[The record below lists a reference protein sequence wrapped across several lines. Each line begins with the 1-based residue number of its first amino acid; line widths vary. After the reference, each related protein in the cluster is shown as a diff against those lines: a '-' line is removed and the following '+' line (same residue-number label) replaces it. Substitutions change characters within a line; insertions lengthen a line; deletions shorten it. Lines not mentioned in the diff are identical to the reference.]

1 MKFLSANLYLASI
14 DVLIMSSKFESY
26 QNRRLRSS
34 YFSVVISI
42 ALVLFMVGFLGLV
55 LLKSSQVANH
65 FKEEIVMTLF
75 LKNET
80 SKEQIKNLRNSLKK
94 EEFTSNIVF
103 IDKEEAAKFYV
114 KDLGEDFIAY
124 LGTNPLKNSIDIY
137 LKPDFVTPL
146 KMEQISKKFQKNSFV
161 FEVSYDKTLVT
172 FLTQNIQ
179 KVSFWLFI
187 ISSFFGL
194 IALILI
200 NSSIRL
206 SIYSKRFNIK
216 TMQMVGA
223 TKGFIR
229 KPFIWNGVQLGFIGA
244 IISLIGLSVVIY
256 YIDQKIPT
264 LQLTTDYTTLAY
276 LGGGIL
282 IIAFVISWL
291 STFFATQRFLNLQTE
306 KLYY

>member
-1 MKFLSANLYLASI
+1 
-14 DVLIMSSKFESY
+14 MSSNFDSY
-26 QNRRLRSS
+26 QKRRLRSS

-55 LLKSSQVANH
+55 LLKSTQVANH
-65 FKEEIVMTLF
+65 FKEEVVITLF
-75 LKNET
+75 LKNDT
-80 SKEQIKNLRNSLKK
+80 SKDQTENLTNSLIK
-94 EEFTSNIVF
+94 EIFTRKIIYIS
-103 IDKEEAAKFYV
+103 KEDAAKFYAE
-114 KDLGEDFIAY
+114 DLGEDFVNY

-137 LKPDFVTPL
+137 LNPGFVTPE
-146 KMEQISKKFQKNSFV
+146 KMEEIADRFKNNTYV
-161 FEVSYDKTLVT
+161 FEVSYDKPLVT

-179 KVSFWLFI
+179 RVSFWLFA

-206 SIYSKRFNIK
+206 SVYSKRFNIK

-223 TKGFIR
+223 TKSFIR
-229 KPFIWNGVQLGFIGA
+229 KPFIWNGIQLGFIGA
-244 IISLIGLSVVIY
+244 IISLIALSVVIY
-256 YIDQKIPT
+256 YIDQKIPS
-264 LQLTTDYTTLAY
+264 LQLTSDYTTLAY

>member
-1 MKFLSANLYLASI
+1 MKFLSANLYLASLH
-14 DVLIMSSKFESY
+14 VLIMSSKFESY

-65 FKEEIVMTLF
+65 FKEEIVITLF

-94 EEFTSNIVF
+94 EEFVSNIVF
-103 IDKEEAAKFYV
+103 IDKEEAAKFYAE
-114 KDLGEDFIAY
+114 DLGEDFIAY

-137 LKPDFVTPL
+137 LKPDFVTPI
-146 KMEQISKKFQKNSFV
+146 KMEQISKRFQKNSLV

-223 TKGFIR
+223 TKRFIR
-229 KPFIWNGVQLGFIGA
+229 KPFLWRSIKLGFLGA
-244 IISLIGLSVVIY
+244 LISFLGLGIVIY
-256 YIDQKIPT
+256 YIDKKIPT
-264 LQLTTDYTTLAY
+264 LELLSDYSVMIY
-276 LGGGIL
+276 ISSGIV
-282 IIAFVISWL
+282 IVAFIISWL

-306 KLYY
+306 ELYY

>member
-1 MKFLSANLYLASI
+1 MLSN
-14 DVLIMSSKFESY
+14 FESY
-26 QNRRLRSS
+26 QKRRLRSS

-55 LLKSSQVANH
+55 LLKSTQVANH
-65 FKEEIVMTLF
+65 FKEEVVITLF
-75 LKNET
+75 LKNDT
-80 SKEQIKNLRNSLKK
+80 SNPQIESLRNSLIN
-94 EEFTSNIVF
+94 EEFTRKIIYIS
-103 IDKEEAAKFYV
+103 KEEAAKFYSE
-114 KDLGEDFIAY
+114 DLGEDFVNY

-137 LKPDFVTPL
+137 LNPGFVTPE
-146 KMEQISKKFQKNSFV
+146 KMGEIANEFKNNAYI
-161 FEVSYDKTLVT
+161 FEVSYDKPLVT

-179 KVSFWLFI
+179 KVSFWLFV

-206 SIYSKRFNIK
+206 SVYSKRFNIK

-223 TKGFIR
+223 TKSFIR
-229 KPFIWNGVQLGFIGA
+229 KPFIWNGIQLGFIGA
-244 IISLIGLSVVIY
+244 IMALIGLGIVIY

-264 LQLTTDYTTLAY
+264 LQLTTDYITLAY

-282 IIAFVISWL
+282 IIAFIISWL
-291 STFFATQRFLNLQTE
+291 STYFATQRFLNLQTE

>member
-1 MKFLSANLYLASI
+1 
-14 DVLIMSSKFESY
+14 MSSNFDTY
-26 QNRRLRSS
+26 QKRRLRSS
-34 YFSVVISI
+34 YFSVVVSI

-55 LLKSSQVANH
+55 LLKSTQVANY
-65 FKEEIVMTLF
+65 FKEEVVVTLF
-75 LKNET
+75 LKNDT
-80 SKEQIKNLRNSLKK
+80 SKDQIENLRNSLTK
-94 EEFTSNIVF
+94 EIFTRKIIYIS
-103 IDKEEAAKFYV
+103 KEDAAKFYAE
-114 KDLGEDFIAY
+114 DLGEDFVNY

-137 LKPDFVTPL
+137 LNPGFVTPE
-146 KMEQISKKFQKNSFV
+146 KMEEISDRFKNNTYV
-161 FEVSYDKTLVT
+161 FEVSYDKPLVT

-179 KVSFWLFI
+179 RVSFWLFV

-206 SIYSKRFNIK
+206 SVYSKRFNIK

-223 TKGFIR
+223 TKSFIR

-244 IISLIGLSVVIY
+244 VIALIGLGVVIY

-264 LQLTTDYTTLAY
+264 LQLTTDYITLAY
-276 LGGGIL
+276 LVGGIL
-282 IIAFVISWL
+282 IIAFIISWL

>member
-1 MKFLSANLYLASI
+1 MRT
-14 DVLIMSSKFESY
+14 LINFMSSKFDSY
-26 QNRRLRSS
+26 QKRRLRSS

-55 LLKSSQVANH
+55 LLKSTQVANH
-65 FKEEIVMTLF
+65 FKEEVVITLF
-75 LKNET
+75 LKNDT
-80 SKEQIKNLRNSLKK
+80 SKEQIENLRTSLLK
-94 EEFTSNIVF
+94 ELFTRKIIYISKG
-103 IDKEEAAKFYV
+103 DAAKFYAE
-114 KDLGEDFIAY
+114 DLGEDFVNY

-137 LKPDFVTPL
+137 LNPGFVTPE
-146 KMEQISKKFQKNSFV
+146 KMQEISDRFNKNSFV
-161 FEVSYDKTLVT
+161 FEVSYDKPLVT

-179 KVSFWLFI
+179 KVSFWLFA

-194 IALILI
+194 VALILI

-206 SIYSKRFNIK
+206 SVYSKRFNIK

-229 KPFIWNGVQLGFIGA
+229 KPFIWSGIQLGFIGA
-244 IISLIGLSVVIY
+244 LISLAGLAAVIY

-264 LQLTTDYTTLAY
+264 LQLVTDYVTLAY

-282 IIAFVISWL
+282 LIAFIISWL
-291 STFFATQRFLNLQTE
+291 STFFATQRFLNSQTDE
-306 KLYY
+306 LYY

>member
-1 MKFLSANLYLASI
+1 MLSN
-14 DVLIMSSKFESY
+14 FESY
-26 QNRRLRSS
+26 QKRRLRSS

-55 LLKSSQVANH
+55 LLKSTQVANY
-65 FKEEIVMTLF
+65 FKEEVVITLF
-75 LKNET
+75 LKNDT
-80 SKEQIKNLRNSLKK
+80 SNPQIESLRNSLIK
-94 EEFTSNIVF
+94 EEFTRKIIYIS
-103 IDKEEAAKFYV
+103 KEEAAKFYSE
-114 KDLGEDFIAY
+114 DLGEDFVNY

-137 LKPDFVTPL
+137 LNPGFVTPE
-146 KMEQISKKFQKNSFV
+146 KMGKIANEFKNNAYI
-161 FEVSYDKTLVT
+161 FEVSYDKPLVT

-179 KVSFWLFI
+179 KVSFWLFV

-206 SIYSKRFNIK
+206 SVYSKRFNIK

-223 TKGFIR
+223 TKSFIR
-229 KPFIWNGVQLGFIGA
+229 KPFIWNGIQLGFIGA
-244 IISLIGLSVVIY
+244 IMALIGLGIVIY

-264 LQLTTDYTTLAY
+264 LQLTTDYITLAY
-276 LGGGIL
+276 LSGGIL
-282 IIAFVISWL
+282 IVAFIISWL
-291 STFFATQRFLNLQTE
+291 STYFATQRFLNLQTE

>member
-1 MKFLSANLYLASI
+1 MLSN
-14 DVLIMSSKFESY
+14 FESY
-26 QNRRLRSS
+26 QKRRLRSS

-55 LLKSSQVANH
+55 LLKSTQVANY
-65 FKEEIVMTLF
+65 FKEEVVITLF
-75 LKNET
+75 LKNDT
-80 SKEQIKNLRNSLKK
+80 SNPQIESLRNSLIK
-94 EEFTSNIVF
+94 EEFTRKIVY
-103 IDKEEAAKFYV
+103 ISKKEAAKFYSE
-114 KDLGEDFIAY
+114 DLGEDFVNY

-137 LKPDFVTPL
+137 LNPGFVTPE
-146 KMEQISKKFQKNSFV
+146 KMGEIANEFNNNAYI
-161 FEVSYDKTLVT
+161 FEVSYDKPLVT

-179 KVSFWLFI
+179 KVSFWLFV

-194 IALILI
+194 VALILI

-206 SIYSKRFNIK
+206 SVYSKRFNIK

-223 TKGFIR
+223 TKSFIR
-229 KPFIWNGVQLGFIGA
+229 KPFIWNGIQLGFIGA
-244 IISLIGLSVVIY
+244 IIAIIGLGIVIY

-264 LQLTTDYTTLAY
+264 LQLTTDYITLAY

-282 IIAFVISWL
+282 IIAFIISWL
-291 STFFATQRFLNLQTE
+291 STYFATQRFLNLQTE

>member
-1 MKFLSANLYLASI
+1 
-14 DVLIMSSKFESY
+14 MSFNFDSY
-26 QNRRLRSS
+26 QKRRLRSS

-55 LLKSSQVANH
+55 LLKSTQVANH
-65 FKEEIVMTLF
+65 FKEEVVITLF
-75 LKNET
+75 LKNDT
-80 SKEQIKNLRNSLKK
+80 SNDQIENLRNSLIK
-94 EEFTSNIVF
+94 EIFTRKIVY
-103 IDKEEAAKFYV
+103 ISKDDAAKFYAE
-114 KDLGEDFIAY
+114 DLGEDFVNY

-137 LKPDFVTPL
+137 LNPGFVTPE
-146 KMEQISKKFQKNSFV
+146 KMGEIADRFKDNSYV
-161 FEVSYDKTLVT
+161 FEVSYDKPLVT

-179 KVSFWLFI
+179 RVSFWLFVV
-187 ISSFFGL
+187 SSFFGL

-206 SIYSKRFNIK
+206 SVYSKRFNIK

-256 YIDQKIPT
+256 YIDQKLPT

-291 STFFATQRFLNLQTE
+291 STYFATQRFLNLQTE

>member
-1 MKFLSANLYLASI
+1 
-14 DVLIMSSKFESY
+14 MSSNFDTY
-26 QNRRLRSS
+26 QKRRLRSS
-34 YFSVVISI
+34 YFSVVVSI

-55 LLKSSQVANH
+55 LLKSTQVANY
-65 FKEEIVMTLF
+65 FKEEVVVTLF
-75 LKNET
+75 LKNDT
-80 SKEQIKNLRNSLKK
+80 SKDQIENLRNSLIK
-94 EEFTSNIVF
+94 EIFTRNI
-103 IDKEEAAKFYV
+103 IYISKEDAAKFYAE
-114 KDLGEDFIAY
+114 DLGEDFVNY

-137 LKPDFVTPL
+137 LNPGFVTPE
-146 KMEQISKKFQKNSFV
+146 KMEEISDRFKNNTYV
-161 FEVSYDKTLVT
+161 FEVSYDKPLVT

-179 KVSFWLFI
+179 RVSFWLFV

-206 SIYSKRFNIK
+206 SVYSKRFNIK

-223 TKGFIR
+223 TKSFIR

-244 IISLIGLSVVIY
+244 VIALIGLGVVIY

-264 LQLTTDYTTLAY
+264 LQLTTDYITLAY

-282 IIAFVISWL
+282 IIAFIISWL

>member
-1 MKFLSANLYLASI
+1 
-14 DVLIMSSKFESY
+14 MSFNFDSY
-26 QNRRLRSS
+26 QKRRLRSS
-34 YFSVVISI
+34 YFSVAISI

-55 LLKSSQVANH
+55 LLKSTQVANH
-65 FKEEIVMTLF
+65 FKEEVVITLF
-75 LKNET
+75 LKNDT
-80 SKEQIKNLRNSLKK
+80 SNNQIENLRSSLIK
-94 EEFTSNIVF
+94 EIFTRKIVY
-103 IDKEEAAKFYV
+103 ISKDDAAKFYAE
-114 KDLGEDFIAY
+114 DLGEDFVNY

-137 LKPDFVTPL
+137 LNPGFVTPE
-146 KMEQISKKFQKNSFV
+146 KMGEIADRFKDNSYV
-161 FEVSYDKTLVT
+161 FEVSYDKPLVT

-179 KVSFWLFI
+179 RVSFWLFV

-206 SIYSKRFNIK
+206 SVYSKRFNIK

-223 TKGFIR
+223 TKSFIR
-229 KPFIWNGVQLGFIGA
+229 KPFIWNGIQLGFIGA
-244 IISLIGLSVVIY
+244 ILSLIGLGVVIY

>member
-1 MKFLSANLYLASI
+1 
-14 DVLIMSSKFESY
+14 MSFNFDSY
-26 QNRRLRSS
+26 QKRRLRSS

-55 LLKSSQVANH
+55 LLKSTQVANH
-65 FKEEIVMTLF
+65 FKEEVVITLF
-75 LKNET
+75 LKNDT
-80 SKEQIKNLRNSLKK
+80 SNDQIENLRNSLIK
-94 EEFTSNIVF
+94 EIFTRKIVY
-103 IDKEEAAKFYV
+103 ISKDDAAKFYAE
-114 KDLGEDFIAY
+114 DLGEDFVNY

-137 LKPDFVTPL
+137 LNPGFVTPE
-146 KMEQISKKFQKNSFV
+146 KMGEIADRFKDNSYV
-161 FEVSYDKTLVT
+161 FEVSYDKPLVT

-179 KVSFWLFI
+179 RVSFWLFV

-206 SIYSKRFNIK
+206 SVYSKRFNIK
-216 TMQMVGA
+216 TMQMFGA

-229 KPFIWNGVQLGFIGA
+229 KPFIWNGIQLGFIGA

>member
-1 MKFLSANLYLASI
+1 
-14 DVLIMSSKFESY
+14 MSSNFDTY
-26 QNRRLRSS
+26 QKRRLRSS
-34 YFSVVISI
+34 YFSVVVSI

-55 LLKSSQVANH
+55 LLKSTQVANY
-65 FKEEIVMTLF
+65 FKEEVVVTLF
-75 LKNET
+75 LKNDT
-80 SKEQIKNLRNSLKK
+80 SKDQIENLRNSLIK
-94 EEFTSNIVF
+94 EIFTRKIIYIS
-103 IDKEEAAKFYV
+103 KEDAAKFYAE
-114 KDLGEDFIAY
+114 DLGEDFVNY

-137 LKPDFVTPL
+137 LNPGFVTPE
-146 KMEQISKKFQKNSFV
+146 KMEEISDRFKNNTYV
-161 FEVSYDKTLVT
+161 FEVSYDKPLVT

-179 KVSFWLFI
+179 RVSFWLFV

-206 SIYSKRFNIK
+206 SVYSKRFNIK

-223 TKGFIR
+223 TKSFII
-229 KPFIWNGVQLGFIGA
+229 KPFILNGVQLGFIGA
-244 IISLIGLSVVIY
+244 VIALIGLGVVIY

-264 LQLTTDYTTLAY
+264 LQLTTDYITLAY

-282 IIAFVISWL
+282 IIAFIISWL

>member
-1 MKFLSANLYLASI
+1 
-14 DVLIMSSKFESY
+14 MSSKFDSY
-26 QNRRLRSS
+26 QKRRLRSS

-55 LLKSSQVANH
+55 LLKSTQVANH
-65 FKEEIVMTLF
+65 FKEEVVITLF

-80 SKEQIKNLRNSLKK
+80 SKEQIENLRTSLLK
-94 EEFTSNIVF
+94 ELFTRKIIYISKG
-103 IDKEEAAKFYV
+103 DAAKFYAE
-114 KDLGEDFIAY
+114 DLGEDFVNY

-137 LKPDFVTPL
+137 LNPGFVTPE
-146 KMEQISKKFQKNSFV
+146 KMQEISDKFNKNSFV
-161 FEVSYDKTLVT
+161 FEVSYDKPLVT

-179 KVSFWLFI
+179 KVSFWLFA

-194 IALILI
+194 VALILI

-206 SIYSKRFNIK
+206 SVYSKRFNIK

-229 KPFIWNGVQLGFIGA
+229 KPFIWSGVRLGFIGA
-244 IISLIGLSVVIY
+244 IISLAGLAAVIY

-264 LQLTTDYTTLAY
+264 LQLVTDYVTLAY

-282 IIAFVISWL
+282 LIAFIISWL
-291 STFFATQRFLNLQTE
+291 STFFATQRFLNLQTDE
-306 KLYY
+306 LYY

>member
-1 MKFLSANLYLASI
+1 MLSN
-14 DVLIMSSKFESY
+14 FESY
-26 QNRRLRSS
+26 QKRRLRSS

-55 LLKSSQVANH
+55 LLKSTQVANH
-65 FKEEIVMTLF
+65 FKEEVVITLF
-75 LKNET
+75 LKNDT
-80 SKEQIKNLRNSLKK
+80 SNPQIESLRNSLIK
-94 EEFTSNIVF
+94 EEFTRKIIYIS
-103 IDKEEAAKFYV
+103 KEEAAKFYSE
-114 KDLGEDFIAY
+114 DLGEDFVNY

-137 LKPDFVTPL
+137 LNPGFVTPE
-146 KMEQISKKFQKNSFV
+146 KMGKIANEFKNNAYI
-161 FEVSYDKTLVT
+161 FEVSYDKPLVT

-179 KVSFWLFI
+179 KVSFWLFV

-206 SIYSKRFNIK
+206 SVYSKRFNIK

-223 TKGFIR
+223 TKSFIR
-229 KPFIWNGVQLGFIGA
+229 KPFIWNGIQLGFIGA
-244 IISLIGLSVVIY
+244 IMALIGLVIVIY

-264 LQLTTDYTTLAY
+264 LQLTTDYITLAY
-276 LGGGIL
+276 LSGGIL
-282 IIAFVISWL
+282 IVAFIISWL
-291 STFFATQRFLNLQTE
+291 STYFATQRFLNLQTE

>member
-1 MKFLSANLYLASI
+1 
-14 DVLIMSSKFESY
+14 MSFNFDSY
-26 QNRRLRSS
+26 QKLRLRSS

-55 LLKSSQVANH
+55 LLKSTQVANH
-65 FKEEIVMTLF
+65 FKEEVVITLF
-75 LKNET
+75 LKNDT
-80 SKEQIKNLRNSLKK
+80 SNNQIENLRSSLIK
-94 EEFTSNIVF
+94 EIFTRKIVY
-103 IDKEEAAKFYV
+103 ISKDDAAKFYAE
-114 KDLGEDFIAY
+114 DLGEDFVNY

-137 LKPDFVTPL
+137 LNPGFVTPE
-146 KMEQISKKFQKNSFV
+146 KMGEIADRFKDNSYV
-161 FEVSYDKTLVT
+161 FEVSYDKPLVT

-179 KVSFWLFI
+179 RVSFWLFV

-206 SIYSKRFNIK
+206 SVYSKRFNIK
-216 TMQMVGA
+216 TMQMVVA
-223 TKGFIR
+223 TKSFIR
-229 KPFIWNGVQLGFIGA
+229 KPFIWNGIQLGFIGA
-244 IISLIGLSVVIY
+244 ILSLIGLGVVIY

>member
-1 MKFLSANLYLASI
+1 
-14 DVLIMSSKFESY
+14 MSFNFDSY
-26 QNRRLRSS
+26 QKRRLRSS

-55 LLKSSQVANH
+55 LLKSTQVANH
-65 FKEEIVMTLF
+65 FKEEVVITLF
-75 LKNET
+75 LKNDT
-80 SKEQIKNLRNSLKK
+80 SNDQIENLRNSLIK
-94 EEFTSNIVF
+94 EIFTRKIVY
-103 IDKEEAAKFYV
+103 ISKDDAAKFYAE
-114 KDLGEDFIAY
+114 DLGEDFVNY

-137 LKPDFVTPL
+137 LNPGFVTPE
-146 KMEQISKKFQKNSFV
+146 KMGEIADRFKDNSYV
-161 FEVSYDKTLVT
+161 FEVSYDKPLVT

-179 KVSFWLFI
+179 RVSFWLFVV
-187 ISSFFGL
+187 SSFFGL

-206 SIYSKRFNIK
+206 SVYSKRFNIK

-229 KPFIWNGVQLGFIGA
+229 KPFIWNGIQLGFIGA

-256 YIDQKIPT
+256 YIDQKLPT

-291 STFFATQRFLNLQTE
+291 STYFATQRFLNLQTE
-306 KLYY
+306 KIYY

>member
-1 MKFLSANLYLASI
+1 MRT
-14 DVLIMSSKFESY
+14 LINFMSSKFDSY
-26 QNRRLRSS
+26 QKRRLRSS

-55 LLKSSQVANH
+55 LLKSTQVANH
-65 FKEEIVMTLF
+65 FKEEVVITLF
-75 LKNET
+75 LKNDT
-80 SKEQIKNLRNSLKK
+80 SKEQIENLRTSLLK
-94 EEFTSNIVF
+94 ELFTRKIIYISKG
-103 IDKEEAAKFYV
+103 DAAKFYAE
-114 KDLGEDFIAY
+114 DLGEDFINY

-137 LKPDFVTPL
+137 LNPGFVTPE
-146 KMEQISKKFQKNSFV
+146 KMQEISDRFDNNSFV
-161 FEVSYDKTLVT
+161 FEVSYDKPLVT

-179 KVSFWLFI
+179 KVSFWLFA

-194 IALILI
+194 VALILI

-206 SIYSKRFNIK
+206 SVYSKRFNIK

-229 KPFIWNGVQLGFIGA
+229 KPFIWSGIQLGFIGA
-244 IISLIGLSVVIY
+244 LISLAGLAAVIY

-264 LQLTTDYTTLAY
+264 LQLVTDYVTLAY

-282 IIAFVISWL
+282 LIAFIISWL
-291 STFFATQRFLNLQTE
+291 STFFATQRFLNSQTDE
-306 KLYY
+306 LYY

>member
-1 MKFLSANLYLASI
+1 
-14 DVLIMSSKFESY
+14 VRTLINFMSSKFDSY
-26 QNRRLRSS
+26 QKRRLRSS

-55 LLKSSQVANH
+55 LLKSTQVANH
-65 FKEEIVMTLF
+65 FKEEVVITLF
-75 LKNET
+75 LKNDT
-80 SKEQIKNLRNSLKK
+80 SKEQIENLRTSLLK
-94 EEFTSNIVF
+94 ELFTRKIIYISKG
-103 IDKEEAAKFYV
+103 DAAKFYAE
-114 KDLGEDFIAY
+114 DLGEDFVNY

-137 LKPDFVTPL
+137 LNPGFVTPE
-146 KMEQISKKFQKNSFV
+146 KMQEISDRFNKNSFV
-161 FEVSYDKTLVT
+161 FEVSYDKPLVT

-179 KVSFWLFI
+179 KVSFWLFA

-206 SIYSKRFNIK
+206 SVYSKRFNIK

-229 KPFIWNGVQLGFIGA
+229 KPFIWSGIRLGFIGA
-244 IISLIGLSVVIY
+244 LISLAGLAAVIY

-264 LQLTTDYTTLAY
+264 LQLVTDYVTLAY
-276 LGGGIL
+276 LGSGIL
-282 IIAFVISWL
+282 LIAFIISWL
-291 STFFATQRFLNLQTE
+291 STFFATQRFLNLHTDE
-306 KLYY
+306 LYY